1 MSYPPLPPPYGGTY
15 GGAAIPSVPARASYG
30 GGRSAPTVLAG
41 TPFVGWVPLATT
53 GQRAWAR
60 VIDSVILVCI
70 LSVVFFIGVLPL
82 ISNRFGS
89 AGNGTSGPIATGF
102 GVLVFVGSL
111 VAMAVILVMYEV
123 AFVAIKGARPGK
135 MLLHIKIIDERTG
148 RNISWGRSFARWL
161 IPFAGN
167 ASYGV
172 LALLVYMS
180 FLWDAGKRKQGWHD
194 KIANDLVIQ
203 TG

>member
-15 GGAAIPSVPARASYG
+15 GGTAFPGVPTAANYG
-30 GGRSAPTVLAG
+30 GGPSASTSWAG
-41 TPFVGWVPLATT
+41 TPVVGWVPLATT

-60 VIDSVILVCI
+60 VIDSVILACI
-70 LSVVFFIGVLPL
+70 LAVVFFIGLVPL
-82 ISNRFGS
+82 ISNGLNS
-89 AGNGTSGPIATGF
+89 AGNATSAPIATGF
-102 GVLVFVGSL
+102 GVLVFIGSL
-111 VAMAVILVMYEV
+111 VAMVVILAMYEV
-123 AFVAIKGARPGK
+123 AFVAIKGATPGK
-135 MLLHIKIIDERTG
+135 MLLHIKIVDERTG

-172 LALLVYMS
+172 LSLLVYMS